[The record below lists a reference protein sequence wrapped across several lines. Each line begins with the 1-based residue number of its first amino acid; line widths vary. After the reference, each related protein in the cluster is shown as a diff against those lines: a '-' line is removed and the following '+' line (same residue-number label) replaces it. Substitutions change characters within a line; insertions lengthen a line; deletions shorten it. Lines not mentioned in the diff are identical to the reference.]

1 MCVCVCVKAP
11 RTLPGR
17 FNLKRQKKKR
27 VAKKT
32 KPVFFFMLTAIIFAS
47 SALQVMLA
55 KIASA

>member
-1 MCVCVCVKAP
+1 MCVCVKAP

-17 FNLKRQKKKR
+17 FNLKRQKKK